1 MAATME
7 PEVVTAAVPDPDLVA
22 LAEKSARWR
31 TVWRV
36 HFYSGILSMPFMLM
50 MALTGLMILYVQ
62 PYRELTQKDLRI
74 VSVGPATVSYD
85 QMEQAVEKAYP
96 GVKVVSMTMPYKAS
110 ASTIFGLGNG
120 REAFVNQ
127 YSGKVLG
134 DDDPTGGIA
143 GVSRRLH
150 GTLNN
155 TQRMISLPTVSALWD
170 DGPVMRDY
178 VIGDL
183 VLEIFGGWALVLAV
197 SGVYLWWPRKWNGSG
212 AGRRRLFRIRWK
224 KAGRARW
231 RDMHAVPGAL
241 LCGVLLITLVSGMG
255 WSTYWAQNFTS
266 LANEISPNVW
276 TDTPSSSKVTRGDLD
291 RIGNSIPWNTGT
303 AAVPNSYGLPT
314 DGSVAQP
321 VSLNLI
327 ARIGHEEGMK
337 PGYSVY
343 FPDNSQKD
351 DAGNPLSGS
360 FVLSN
365 SWPRKTYEAR
375 DVFVDQFTGKT
386 LGGRDAYGYGS
397 VSYFMDS
404 LVSVHMGTQFGWSIA
419 S

>member
-7 PEVVTAAVPDPDLVA
+7 PEAVTAAVPDTDLAA

-96 GVKVVSMTMPYKAS
+96 GVNVVSMTLPYKAS
-110 ASTIFGLGNG
+110 ASTIFGLDNG

-134 DDDPTGGIA
+134 DDNPTGGIA
-143 GVSRRLH
+143 GISRRLH
-150 GTLNN
+150 GTFNN
-155 TQRMISLPTVSALWD
+155 TKRMISLPTVSALWD

-178 VIGDL
+178 VTGDL
-183 VLEIFGGWALVLAV
+183 LLEILGGWAMALAI
-197 SGVYLWWPRKWNGSG
+197 SGIYLWWPRKWTDK
-212 AGRRRLFRIRWK
+212 APGRRRLFNIRWNK
-224 KAGRARW
+224 KGRARW
-231 RDMHAVPGAL
+231 RDMHAVPGVLLCAL
-241 LCGVLLITLVSGMG
+241 LAFTLVSGMA
-255 WSTYWAQNFTS
+255 WSTYWGANFTS
-266 LANEISPNVW
+266 LANKISPNVW
-276 TDTPSSSKVTRGDLD
+276 TDTPSSSKVTRADLD
-291 RIGNSIPWNTGT
+291 RFDNSIEWNTGST
-303 AAVPNSYGLPT
+303 PIPNSYGLAA
-314 DGSVAQP
+314 DGSVARP
-321 VSLNLI
+321 VTLDALVKL
-327 ARIGHEEGMK
+327 GQQEGMK

-351 DAGNPLSGS
+351 DAGNPLNG
-360 FVLSN
+360 
-365 SWPRKTYEAR
+365 
-375 DVFVDQFTGKT
+375 
-386 LGGRDAYGYGS
+386 
-397 VSYFMDS
+397 
-404 LVSVHMGTQFGWSIA
+404 
-419 S
+419 